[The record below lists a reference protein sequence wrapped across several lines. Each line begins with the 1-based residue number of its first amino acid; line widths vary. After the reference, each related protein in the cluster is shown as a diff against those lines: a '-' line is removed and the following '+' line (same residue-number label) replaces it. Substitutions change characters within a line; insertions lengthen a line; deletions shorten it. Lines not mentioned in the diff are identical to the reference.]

1 MAVFT
6 VETVMERTSCL
17 HPGLHDDLHGVQV
30 LPHPGPAGHGG
41 EADQVVQDAEH
52 W

>member
-6 VETVMERTSCL
+6 VETVMEGACCL
-17 HPGLHDDLHGVQV
+17 YPGLHDDLHGVQV
-30 LPHPGPAGHGG
+30 LPLPRAAGPGGDANK
-41 EADQVVQDAEH
+41 VVQVPEH